1 MKGTRSKAEIESV
14 RSLILKKTGMGDE
27 SHTKMELRLKTYT
40 LPYLKLE
47 RSIVSLKRV
56 RGGDIDR
63 FAARH

>member
-1 MKGTRSKAEIESV
+1 MK
-14 RSLILKKTGMGDE
+14 DE
-27 SHTKMELRLKTYT
+27 NRTKIELRLKTYT

-56 RGGDIDR
+56 RGDMDR